1 MIIRLD
7 MLTEIKEDIEKVIF
21 NHCINEGNI
30 INDEGEFN
38 VPLEGHPNIQY
49 TFTDMNEYGQRSPE
63 EIKRLLFLNETIR
76 IIYKMHQYIN
86 MVDATNHLPLNQLI
100 EYKLVERDAPP
111 DHEPEEEE
119 DNNVNKKDDIDR
131 LNDTIQDMVI

>member
-1 MIIRLD
+1 
-7 MLTEIKEDIEKVIF
+7 
-21 NHCINEGNI
+21 
-30 INDEGEFN
+30 
-38 VPLEGHPNIQY
+38 
-49 TFTDMNEYGQRSPE
+49 
-63 EIKRLLFLNETIR
+63 
-76 IIYKMHQYIN
+76 